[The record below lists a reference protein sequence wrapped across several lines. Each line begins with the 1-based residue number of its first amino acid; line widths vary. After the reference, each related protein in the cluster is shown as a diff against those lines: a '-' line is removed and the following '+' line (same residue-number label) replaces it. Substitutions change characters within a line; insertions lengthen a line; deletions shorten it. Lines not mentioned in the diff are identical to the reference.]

1 VELVAAVRRLHDGEA
16 VVTTTEQAGQAGPAG
31 PTGPAGQ
38 AGTAEELDRVHVGEP
53 GYFELV
59 EFLED
64 EAHALDENDL
74 MGWLSRMA
82 PDVQYQMPVRT
93 TRDRVDGSEF
103 AEGMFLFDEDIM
115 TLSIKVTRLAAT
127 QSAWAEKPPSR
138 TRRFVTNIRVFRVP
152 GAAEEYRVT
161 SSLLVT
167 RNRYQ
172 ESVLEFLSATR
183 SDVIRRTGD
192 GFKIAA
198 RTIYADQATI
208 GTQNLAIFL

>member
-1 VELVAAVRRLHDGEA
+1 
-16 VVTTTEQAGQAGPAG
+16 VTTMEQPGM
-31 PTGPAGQ
+31 
-38 AGTAEELDRVHVGEP
+38 AEQLERVHVGQP
-53 GYFELV
+53 VHFELV

-74 MGWLSRMA
+74 FGWLALMA

-93 TRDRVDGSEF
+93 TRDRIDGSEF
-103 AEGMFLFDEDIM
+103 SGGMYLFDEDIT
-115 TLSIKVTRLAAT
+115 TLGIKVTRLAAT

-138 TRRFVTNIRVFRVP
+138 TRRFVTNIRVFRRP
-152 GAAEEYRVT
+152 GEMEEYRVT
-161 SSLLVT
+161 SSLLLT

-172 ESVLEFLSATR
+172 ESLLEFLSATR
-183 SDVIRRTGD
+183 DDMIRRTEE
-192 GFKIAA
+192 GFRIAA